1 MTAIELQL
9 VDVIYNRILRE
20 NDIEL
25 VNEMLYVYGCIE
37 FDVVKARIRRRNN
50 REYIRNA
57 RVKFIGGVLK

>member
-1 MTAIELQL
+1 MTAIELQM

-25 VNEMLYVYGCIE
+25 VNEMFYVYGCIE
-37 FDVVKARIRRRNN
+37 FDVIKARIRRRNN

-57 RVKFIGGVLK
+57 RVKYPWNN